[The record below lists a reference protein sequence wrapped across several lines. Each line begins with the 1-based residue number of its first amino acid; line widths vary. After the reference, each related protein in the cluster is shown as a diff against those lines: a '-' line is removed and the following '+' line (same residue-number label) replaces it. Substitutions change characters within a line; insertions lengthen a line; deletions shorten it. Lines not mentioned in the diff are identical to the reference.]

1 MNPAKLLKSLETRIW
16 AILTLRQAI
25 SWSAVWFFVLGAVV
39 LAVRMTTTWPT
50 HYLVAATAVVFPLG
64 IAVGIWQWRSRPAE
78 RELRAVLDRHNN
90 AGGMIVAETD
100 ADMSAWKKELPA
112 LEVPEFRW
120 HSRRPLMVFS
130 CAAVFLVATFLVP
143 EKHLG
148 VGAKRSLEIGAL
160 VGEISEEIEVLEEEQ
175 ILEEEKSDDLQ
186 NQLKKLE
193 HDADAQDP
201 AKTWEALDHLK
212 QSNSDLA
219 KQAAEEA
226 VQKMNDLKHAEA
238 LAGALGMLPEP
249 NEALSA
255 AGMQDL
261 AAMLDDARLEDGL
274 LKGEIPKD
282 LLEKAK
288 KGKLTPE
295 QLKKLLDA
303 IKMNKGDLNDAIA
316 KLVNIQLLDPAKL
329 GQCQSAGQC
338 PNPGDLAKF
347 LAANCSGT
355 NSCTNGLS
363 AFVAAFCSGVTR
375 GRADA
380 PITWMTPSTF
390 DGTKTKNQILPMG
403 DLSAMK
409 DAKFV
414 GISRSA
420 PEVTGAQENA
430 GSGALSGT
438 AAGGGSAQVQQVL
451 PRHKGAVQRFFKREK

>member
-1 MNPAKLLKSLETRIW
+1 MNPAKLLKSLEKRIW
-16 AILTLRQAI
+16 AILTLRQTI
-25 SWSAVWFFVLGAVV
+25 WWSAVWFFVLGAIV
-39 LAVRMTTTWPT
+39 LGVRMTTTWPT
-50 HYLVAATAVVFPLG
+50 HYLVAATAVVFPIGVAL
-64 IAVGIWQWRSRPAE
+64 GIWQWRTRPAE
-78 RELRAVLDRHNN
+78 QELRGVLDRHNQ
-90 AGGMIVAETD
+90 AGGMIVAESD
-100 ADMSAWKKELPA
+100 VDMGAWKKELPVLA
-112 LEVPEFRW
+112 LPEFRW
-120 HSRRPLMVFS
+120 HSRRPLMVFT
-130 CAAVFLVATFLVP
+130 CAAVFLAATFLIP

-148 VGAKRSLEIGAL
+148 FGADRTLEIGSL
-160 VGEISEEIEVLEEEQ
+160 VGEINEELEVLEEEQ
-175 ILEEEKSDDLQ
+175 ILEEKKSNDLQ

-193 HDADAQDP
+193 HDADARDP

-212 QSNSDLA
+212 QANSDLA

-226 VQKMNDLKHAEA
+226 MQKMNDLKHAEA

-261 AAMLDDARLEDGL
+261 AAMLDDAKLENGL

-295 QLKKLLDA
+295 QLKKLLEA
-303 IKMNKGDLNDAIA
+303 IKNNKGDINDAIA
-316 KLVNIQLLDPAKL
+316 KLVNIRLLDVEKL
-329 GQCQSAGQC
+329 GECQGAGQC

-347 LAANCSGT
+347 LAANCNGT

-363 AFVAAFCSGVTR
+363 AFVAAFCSGIKR

-380 PITWMTPSTF
+380 PITWMDPSTF
-390 DGTKTKNQILPMG
+390 DGTSSKNQVLPMG
-403 DLSAMK
+403 SLSAMK

-451 PRHKGAVQRFFKREK
+451 PRHKGAVQRFFKREN